1 MKVFYIDPQSYN
13 NLSVYDYHLLTNV
26 GGHEVV
32 FYGNHLYQCEPM
44 RGVRQKLVF
53 GYSTKKRAW
62 QKAWSYSVSMIRI
75 LLDVVRERPD
85 VVHVQWLRLW
95 HLDYAFGWL
104 LHRMGIRL
112 VFTAHNVLPHNP
124 KPQDAKRYA
133 RYYQL
138 VDAIIV
144 HSERTK
150 REMVSDLGVEADKI
164 KVIFHGMLEND
175 VVQADVDERCEGLR
189 KTLGIKQGDVVF
201 SCLGIQNS
209 YKGIDLVV
217 RVWNETAALRENP
230 RLHLLLVGRNKDVD
244 FSPLAGCGNVFVLDE
259 MISDV
264 DFDAYL
270 QLSSVVLLPYKK
282 ISQSGVLFTA
292 LSRGVPVL
300 VSDVGGL
307 TEPLQYARVGWNIGN
322 PTVENLQGALL
333 RLAQDGEDID
343 RVRRAT
349 EEFERIKKIYS
360 WESIGEQT
368 SKLYACVRT
377 LEKSRSL

>member
-26 GGHEVV
+26 GGHEVM
-32 FYGNHLYQCEPM
+32 FYGNQLYQCEPM

-62 QKAWSYSVSMIRI
+62 QKALSYSVSMIRI

-307 TEPLQYARVGWNIGN
+307 TEPLQYARVGWNIGE

>member
-13 NLSVYDYHLLTNV
+13 NLSVYDYHLLTHV
-26 GGHEVV
+26 SGHEVV
-32 FYGNHLYQCEPM
+32 YYGNQLYQCDPM

-62 QKAWSYSVSMIRI
+62 QKALSYSMSMLRI
-75 LLDVVRERPD
+75 LLDVMRERPD

-95 HLDYAFGWL
+95 HLDYTFGCL

-124 KPQDAKRYA
+124 KPQDAVRYR

-138 VDAIIV
+138 ADAIIV

-150 REMVSDLGVEADKI
+150 QEMVTELQVEADKI
-164 KVIFHGMLEND
+164 WVIFHGILGD
-175 VVQADVDERCEGLR
+175 GVVSAEAMKRCEELEA
-189 KTLGIKQGDVVF
+189 KLGIQVGDIVF
-201 SCLGIQNS
+201 SCLGIQDT

-217 RVWNETAALRENP
+217 KVWGETAALRENP
-230 RLHLLLVGRNKDVD
+230 RLHLLLVGRNKNVD
-244 FSPLAGCGNVFVLDE
+244 FSSLEGCGNVFVLDE

-270 QLSSVVLLPYKK
+270 LLSSVTLLPYKK

-307 TEPLQYARVGWNIGN
+307 TEPLQYAHVGWNLGE
-322 PTVENLQGALL
+322 PTAEHLQSALL
-333 RLAQDGEDID
+333 RLAQGKEEVDC
-343 RVRRAT
+343 VRRAT
-349 EEFERIKKIYS
+349 EEFERIRKIYS

-377 LEKSRSL
+377 LEKRRSL